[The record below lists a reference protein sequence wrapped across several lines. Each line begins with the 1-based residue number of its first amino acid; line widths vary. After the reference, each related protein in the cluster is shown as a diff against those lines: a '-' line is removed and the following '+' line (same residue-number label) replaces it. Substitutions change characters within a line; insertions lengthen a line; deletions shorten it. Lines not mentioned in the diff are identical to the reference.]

1 MRALWRRITTK
12 MSLMRSEKS
21 ENRVLD
27 IDELA
32 QVTGGKDV
40 VIDEYNKK
48 KRPPIA
54 R

>member
-1 MRALWRRITTK
+1 MEKNNDKDVFDEIR
-12 MSLMRSEKS
+12 KS

-48 KRPPIA
+48 KRPPK
-54 R
+54 

>member
-1 MRALWRRITTK
+1 MEKNNDKDVFDEIR
-12 MSLMRSEKS
+12 KS

-48 KRPPIA
+48 KRPPKIDP
-54 R
+54 